1 VRPEPNHVYVLPPNP
16 VLTIQQGFLEL
27 APRVERFVM
36 TIDGLFRSLAT
47 DQKNRAIGIVLSGM
61 DSDGALGLK
70 AIKGEGGISIV
81 QAPESARFPGMPVN
95 SIETDT

>member
-1 VRPEPNHVYVLPPNP
+1 
-16 VLTIQQGFLEL
+16 
-27 APRVERFVM
+27 M
-36 TIDGLFRSLAT
+36 TIDGFFRPRAA

-81 QAPESARFPGMPVN
+81 QAPESARFPDMPVN
-95 SIETDT
+95 SIEADHVDLVASPADIARELARLGA